1 MEIETITTYRLP
13 PNFTSRSMCLDDA
26 AQAVELFNTFTQK
39 YLGVN
44 TENLEDDLVFWQTPG
59 FNLDTDSCVVFN
71 EQQKMVGYGEF
82 WDIVEP
88 HVRFNIEIL
97 VHPDYEDLGIDSYLL
112 AWVEQRAQSA
122 LTVSPPGTLV
132 VLQQGEDSRMKKNIA
147 FIQDHGF
154 KLVRNFYHMHID
166 LDQEPALPEIPV
178 GYEIRPYHGEDERRE
193 MIRVLWESFKDHWG
207 FVDEPFE
214 NYLERW
220 LHWAENIKN
229 MDPSL
234 WYIAVKDGEIAGG
247 CLCMSERTEDPQMGW
262 VNMLGVLRKH
272 RKNGLG
278 LALLQQAFAEF
289 YRRGKKRAGLGVDA
303 TNLTGALALY
313 EKAGMHVARNL
324 HSFQKVLRE
333 GVDITTSAL
342 HP

>member
-1 MEIETITTYRLP
+1 MEIETIAAYRLP
-13 PNFTSRSMCLDDA
+13 PNFTTRPMRLEDA
-26 AQAVELFNTFTQK
+26 SQTVELFNTFTQQ

-44 TENLEDDLVFWQTPG
+44 TETLEDDLVFWQTPG

-71 EQQKMVGYGEF
+71 DQGKMVGYGEF

-88 HVRFNIEIL
+88 HVRFNIDI
-97 VHPDYEDLGIDSYLL
+97 VIHPDYENMDIDGYLL
-112 AWVEQRAQSA
+112 AWADQRAQSA
-122 LTVSPPGTLV
+122 MSFSPPGTKV
-132 VLQQGEDSRMKKNIA
+132 VMQHGADSTMKQCIT
-147 FIQDHGF
+147 FLQDHGF
-154 KLVRNFYHMHID
+154 KQVRNFYHMHIE
-166 LDQEPALPEIPV
+166 LDHAPALPEIPA
-178 GYEIRPYHGEDERRE
+178 GYEIRPYQGEEERRE

-214 NYLERW
+214 KYLERW
-220 LHWAENIKN
+220 LHWAENLKN

-234 WYIAVKDGEIAGG
+234 WYIAVKDGEIAGA

-262 VNMLGVLRKH
+262 VNMLGVLRTH
-272 RKNGLG
+272 RKKGLG

-289 YRRGKKRAGLGVDA
+289 QRRGKKRAGLGVDA

-333 GVDITTSAL
+333 GVDVTTSEL
-342 HP
+342 HS